1 MVTQTY
7 ILKDLPKAIIN
18 DDNERGLKFTRGIE
32 KDIQSEIGEF
42 LNTRWT
48 PTSER
53 ELVLTVDVPIVH
65 TETLKCLMHNL
76 HSAKLIQTT

>member
-7 ILKDLPKAIIN
+7 ILNDLPKAIIN

-32 KDIQSEIGEF
+32 KDIHSELGEF

-53 ELVLTVDVPIVH
+53 GMILTVDVSEDQ
-65 TETLKCLMHNL
+65 TETLKSLMHNL
-76 HSAKLIQTT
+76 HSAKLIHQ

>member
-18 DDNERGLKFTRGIE
+18 DDNDRGLRFIRGIE
-32 KDIQSEIGEF
+32 KDIHSELGEF

-48 PTSER
+48 PTGER
-53 ELVLTVDVPIVH
+53 EMVLTVDVSEDQI
-65 TETLKCLMHNL
+65 ETLKCLMHNL